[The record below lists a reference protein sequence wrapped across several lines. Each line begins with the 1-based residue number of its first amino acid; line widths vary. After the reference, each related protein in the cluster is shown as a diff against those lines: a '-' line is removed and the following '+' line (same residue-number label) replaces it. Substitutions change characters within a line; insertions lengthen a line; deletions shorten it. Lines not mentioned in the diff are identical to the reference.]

1 MKQSILIIVYF
12 FFSLAINAQNQIEI
26 CQNKTTHLIAKEKI
40 TYVQAGD
47 PDKLIAEIVPEQPN
61 MVRVKAV
68 DNFEEESSL
77 TVVSANRSYS
87 LFVKYSDANKIS
99 YQLEDFI
106 GQIAGNINIG
116 PVPEYLLKE
125 LCGQILRDCTQ
136 KTIQTKSKKD
146 GIIFRLRN
154 LYLKQDL
161 LFIELEI
168 TNTTNIVLDMEA
180 IHWWIDD
187 RKQVKATNVQEYQ
200 VEELYRHYNWERIP
214 AKTTLREVVVLPK
227 FIVPDKRILKIELL
241 EKALG
246 NTGRKLTL
254 EVKNKAI
261 LKAKSF

>member
-1 MKQSILIIVYF
+1 MKQSLLIIVYF

-40 TYVQAGD
+40 TYVQVGD
-47 PDKLIAEIVPEQPN
+47 PDKLIAEVVPEQPN

-68 DNFEEESSL
+68 DEFEGESSL

-87 LFVKYSDANKIS
+87 LFVTYSDGNKIS
-99 YQLEDFI
+99 YRLEEFHGDK
-106 GQIAGNINIG
+106 AGDLNIG

-125 LCGQILRDCTQ
+125 YCSQILNDGTQ
-136 KTIQTKSKKD
+136 KPVRLRTKKD

-161 LFIELEI
+161 LFFELEI

-187 RKQVKATNVQEYQ
+187 RKQVKATNAQEYQ
-200 VEELYRHYNWERIP
+200 VEELYRHYKWERIP

-261 LKAKSF
+261 LKANSF

>member
-1 MKQSILIIVYF
+1 MKQTIFIIAF
-12 FFSLAINAQNQIEI
+12 FLFSLAVNAQNQIEI
-26 CQNKTTHLIAKEKI
+26 CQNKTTHLIAEEKI
-40 TYVQAGD
+40 TYLQVGD
-47 PDKLIAEIVPEQPN
+47 PDKLIAEVVPEQPN

-68 DNFEEESSL
+68 DDFEGESSL

-87 LFVKYSDANKIS
+87 LFVRYSDGNKIS
-99 YQLEDFI
+99 YKLEEFH
-106 GQIAGNINIG
+106 GEKAGDLNIG

-125 LCGQILRDCTQ
+125 FCIQILNDGTQ
-136 KTIQTKSKKD
+136 KPVRLRTKKD
-146 GIIFRLRN
+146 GIIFRLKN

-161 LFIELEI
+161 LFFELEI
-168 TNTTNIVLDMEA
+168 TNSTNIVLDMEA

-187 RKQVKATNVQEYQ
+187 KKRVKATNIQEYQ
-200 VEELYRHYNWERIP
+200 VEELYRHYKWERIP

-261 LKAKSF
+261 LKAQSF

>member
-1 MKQSILIIVYF
+1 MKQSIVIIAF
-12 FFSLAINAQNQIEI
+12 FLFSLAIHAQNQIEI
-26 CQNKTTHLIAKEKI
+26 CQNKTTHLIAAEKI
-40 TYVQAGD
+40 TYLQVGD
-47 PDKLIAEIVPEQPN
+47 PDKLIAEVVPEQPN

-68 DNFEEESSL
+68 DDFEGESSL

-87 LFVKYSDANKIS
+87 LFVRYSDGNKIS
-99 YQLEDFI
+99 YKLEEFH
-106 GQIAGNINIG
+106 GEKAGDLNIG

-125 LCGQILRDCTQ
+125 YCSQILNDGTPITVRLRT
-136 KTIQTKSKKD
+136 KKD
-146 GIIFRLRN
+146 GIIFRLKN

-161 LFIELEI
+161 LFFELEI
-168 TNTTNIVLDMEA
+168 TNSTNIVLDMEA
-180 IHWWIDD
+180 IQWWIDD
-187 RKQVKATNVQEYQ
+187 KKRVKATNVQEYQ
-200 VEELYRHYNWERIP
+200 VEELYLHYKWEHIP

-261 LKAKSF
+261 LKAQSF

>member
-1 MKQSILIIVYF
+1 MKQTIFILAF
-12 FFSLAINAQNQIEI
+12 FLFSLAGNAQNQIEI
-26 CQNKTTHLIAKEKI
+26 CQNKTTHLIAEEKI
-40 TYVQAGD
+40 TYLQVGD
-47 PDKLIAEIVPEQPN
+47 PDKLIAEVVPEQPN

-68 DNFEEESSL
+68 DNFEGESSL

-87 LFVKYSDANKIS
+87 LFVRYSDGSKIS
-99 YQLEDFI
+99 YKLEEFH
-106 GQIAGNINIG
+106 GEKAGDLNIG

-125 LCGQILRDCTQ
+125 YCSQILNDGTQ
-136 KTIQTKSKKD
+136 KPVRLRSKKD

-161 LFIELEI
+161 LFFELEI
-168 TNTTNIVLDMEA
+168 TNSTNIVLDLET

-187 RKQVKATNVQEYQ
+187 KKRVKATNVQEYQ
-200 VEELYRHYNWERIP
+200 VDELYRHYKWERIP

-261 LKAKSF
+261 LKVQSF

>member
-1 MKQSILIIVYF
+1 MKQTIFIIAF
-12 FFSLAINAQNQIEI
+12 FLFSLAVDAQNLIEI
-26 CQNKTTHLIAKEKI
+26 CQNKTTHLIAEEKI
-40 TYVQAGD
+40 TYLQVGD
-47 PDKLIAEIVPEQPN
+47 PDKLIAEVVPEQPN

-68 DNFEEESSL
+68 DDFEGESSL
-77 TVVSANRSYS
+77 TIVSANRSYS
-87 LFVKYSDANKIS
+87 LFVKYSDTNKIS
-99 YQLEDFI
+99 YKLEDFH
-106 GQIAGNINIG
+106 GDKAGDLKIG

-125 LCGQILRDCTQ
+125 LCSQILRDCAQ

-161 LFIELEI
+161 LFFELEI

-200 VEELYRHYNWERIP
+200 VEELYRHFKWERIP

-227 FIVPDKRILKIELL
+227 FIVPNKRILKIELL

-261 LKAKSF
+261 LKANSF

>member
-1 MKQSILIIVYF
+1 
-12 FFSLAINAQNQIEI
+12 
-26 CQNKTTHLIAKEKI
+26 
-40 TYVQAGD
+40 
-47 PDKLIAEIVPEQPN
+47 
-61 MVRVKAV
+61 
-68 DNFEEESSL
+68 
-77 TVVSANRSYS
+77 VSANRSYS
-87 LFVKYSDANKIS
+87 LFVKYSDTNKIS
-99 YQLEDFI
+99 YKLEEFH
-106 GQIAGNINIG
+106 GEKAGDLKIG

-125 LCGQILRDCTQ
+125 LCSQILRDCTQ

-161 LFIELEI
+161 LFFELEI
-168 TNTTNIVLDMEA
+168 TNTTNIVLDLEA

-187 RKQVKATNVQEYQ
+187 RKQVKATNAQEYQ
-200 VEELYRHYNWERIP
+200 VEELYRHYKWERIP

-261 LKAKSF
+261 LKANSF

>member
-1 MKQSILIIVYF
+1 MKQSIVIITF
-12 FFSLAINAQNQIEI
+12 FLFSLAVNAQNQIEI
-26 CQNKTTHLIAKEKI
+26 CQNKITHLIAEEKI
-40 TYVQAGD
+40 TYLQVGD
-47 PDKLIAEIVPEQPN
+47 PDKMIAEVVPEQPN

-68 DNFEEESSL
+68 DDFDGESSL

-87 LFVKYSDANKIS
+87 LFVKYSDGNKIS
-99 YQLEDFI
+99 YKLEEFL
-106 GQIAGNINIG
+106 GEKAGDLNIG

-125 LCGQILRDCTQ
+125 YCSQILNDGNQ
-136 KTIQTKSKKD
+136 KPVRLRTKKD

-161 LFIELEI
+161 LFFELEI
-168 TNTTNIVLDMEA
+168 TNTTNIVLDLGA

-187 RKQVKATNVQEYQ
+187 KKRLKATNVQEYQ
-200 VEELYRHYNWERIP
+200 VEELYRHYKWDRIP
-214 AKTTLREVVVLPK
+214 SKTTLREVVVLPK

-261 LKAKSF
+261 LKAQSF

>member
-1 MKQSILIIVYF
+1 MKQSLLIIVYF

-40 TYVQAGD
+40 TYVQVGD
-47 PDKLIAEIVPEQPN
+47 TDKLIAEVVPEQPN
-61 MVRVKAV
+61 MIRVKAV
-68 DNFEEESSL
+68 DDFEGESSL

-87 LFVKYSDANKIS
+87 LFVKYSDTNNIS

-125 LCGQILRDCTQ
+125 LCGQILNDCKQ
-136 KTIQTKSKKD
+136 KSIQTKNKKD

-161 LFIELEI
+161 LFFELEI
-168 TNTTNIVLDMEA
+168 TNTTNMVLDMEA

-200 VEELYRHYNWERIP
+200 VEELYRHYKWEFIP
-214 AKTTLREVVVLPK
+214 AKTTLREIIVIPK
-227 FIVPDKRILKIELL
+227 FIIPDKRILKIELL

-261 LKAKSF
+261 LKANSF

>member
-1 MKQSILIIVYF
+1 MKQTIFIIAF
-12 FFSLAINAQNQIEI
+12 FLFSLAVNAQNQIEI
-26 CQNKTTHLIAKEKI
+26 CHNKTTHLIAEEKI
-40 TYVQAGD
+40 TYLQVGD
-47 PDKLIAEIVPEQPN
+47 PDKLIAEVVPEQPN

-68 DNFEEESSL
+68 DDFEGESSL

-87 LFVKYSDANKIS
+87 LFVKYSDTNKIS
-99 YQLEDFI
+99 YKLEEFH
-106 GQIAGNINIG
+106 GEKAGDLKIG

-125 LCGQILRDCTQ
+125 LCSQILRDCTQ
-136 KTIQTKSKKD
+136 KMIQTKSKKD

-161 LFIELEI
+161 LFFELEI
-168 TNTTNIVLDMEA
+168 TNTTNIVLDMEV

-187 RKQVKATNVQEYQ
+187 KKRVKATNVQEYQ
-200 VEELYRHYNWERIP
+200 VEELYRHYKWERIP

-261 LKAKSF
+261 LRAHSF

>member
-1 MKQSILIIVYF
+1 MKQSIVIITF
-12 FFSLAINAQNQIEI
+12 FLFSLAVNAQNQIEI
-26 CQNKTTHLIAKEKI
+26 CQNKTTHLIAEEKI
-40 TYVQAGD
+40 TYLQVGD
-47 PDKLIAEIVPEQPN
+47 PDKLIAEVVPEQPN

-68 DNFEEESSL
+68 DEFEGESSL

-87 LFVKYSDANKIS
+87 LFVTYSDGNKIS
-99 YQLEDFI
+99 YKLEEFHGDK
-106 GQIAGNINIG
+106 AGDLKIG

-125 LCGQILRDCTQ
+125 LCGQILNDCTQ
-136 KTIQTKSKKD
+136 KPIRLRSKKD
-146 GIIFRLRN
+146 GLIFRLRN

-161 LFIELEI
+161 LFFELEI

-187 RKQVKATNVQEYQ
+187 RKQVKATNAQEYQ
-200 VEELYRHYNWERIP
+200 VEELYRHYKWERIP

-254 EVKNKAI
+254 EVKNKVI
-261 LKAKSF
+261 LKAHSF